1 MGQKVARFYAKSGK
15 KIGASK
21 LDAPLVREMGLEPT
35 RRKHT
40 HLKRACLPV
49 PALSQIICWL
59 IAHDLLYPAN
69 FCLSTVFSLGSNLFL
84 LRNAS
89 FSVKV

>member
-1 MGQKVARFYAKSGK
+1 MRNIGITTKSPETIAVSG
-15 KIGASK
+15 
-21 LDAPLVREMGLEPT
+21 LFDLVREMGLEPT

-59 IAHDLLYPAN
+59 IAYDLLYPAN
-69 FCLSTVFSLGSNLFL
+69 FCLSTVLSLGSNLFL

>member
-1 MGQKVARFYAKSGK
+1 MRALRLLKKV
-15 KIGASK
+15 GAN
-21 LDAPLVREMGLEPT
+21 DMTFAPTWCERGDLNSHDGC
-35 RRKHT
+35 HT

-59 IAHDLLYPAN
+59 IAYDLLYPAN